1 MVEKGRHWRC
11 NSRAA
16 ALATRSEI
24 AVSMQGAGNWV
35 LFGREPSLNLDSIVI
50 CVGNVAIMAIFDATK
65 PANTRG
71 FGVNIPSA
79 IQPATVYG
87 TLHGVDPRFIDGVRV
102 AGHSNEHVISLA

>member
-1 MVEKGRHWRC
+1 
-11 NSRAA
+11 
-16 ALATRSEI
+16 
-24 AVSMQGAGNWV
+24 
-35 LFGREPSLNLDSIVI
+35 
-50 CVGNVAIMAIFDATK
+50 MAIFDATK